1 MAIRLA
7 PPQGFGA
14 EQYGVVTERLT
25 RIWLTKHHRHPAVAA
40 ERGSSFEMEPK
51 NLGGKSGDARFS
63 TVSYL
68 KKQHGVWDS
77 PDAVSRTFNAL
88 TLQHF
93 KEVLFQFNANTALP
107 TT

>member
-1 MAIRLA
+1 
-7 PPQGFGA
+7 
-14 EQYGVVTERLT
+14 
-25 RIWLTKHHRHPAVAA
+25 
-40 ERGSSFEMEPK
+40 MEPK

-68 KKQHGVWDS
+68 KKQHGVRQL
-77 PDAVSRTFNAL
+77 PDAVSRTVNVL

-93 KEVLFQFNANTALP
+93 KGAVADRLQFNANTALP